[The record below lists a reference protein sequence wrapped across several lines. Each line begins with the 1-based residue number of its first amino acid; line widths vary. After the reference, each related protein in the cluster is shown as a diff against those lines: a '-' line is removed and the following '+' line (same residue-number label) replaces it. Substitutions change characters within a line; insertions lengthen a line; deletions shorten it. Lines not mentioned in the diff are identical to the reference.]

1 MKNWTRFWQAF
12 GIVLVVAIALFS
24 ELALAIEVEPPKP
37 IADIKKQVEI
47 RAGRNEYPCLGL
59 KASDVQETLAR
70 INSTDPDEWATEW
83 MKTGDSYA
91 LKAKT
96 EEAANLK
103 AARDDYFM
111 AFRYYMF
118 GRFPVPSSP
127 KKAESYAK
135 STIAFANYAR
145 LEKDL
150 KIEIVKIPFE
160 GGEIVGCLQKPLGTG
175 KAPILVNIGGV
186 DMWKET
192 MLSES
197 QGFVKKG
204 LATLS
209 LDMPGTGQAPVPL
222 KPGSERMFSA
232 VIDYLLT
239 RQDVDGSR
247 IVMRG
252 VSFGSYWALRAGYR
266 EPNRIKGIVYQ
277 SAPVHNYFQREWI
290 EKRGLKSPYYLFDYV
305 QSRLYIT
312 RTNSVEELAN
322 FLPSLSLLTEGLVSK
337 PSPPMLVV
345 AGVKDPQAPWVDAL
359 ILLENG
365 SPKDAWVNPTGSHMG
380 ITDPTGSHMGI
391 TANLDEEAIMEQV
404 VFPWILRRLGVS
416 K

>member
-1 MKNWTRFWQAF
+1 
-12 GIVLVVAIALFS
+12 
-24 ELALAIEVEPPKP
+24 
-37 IADIKKQVEI
+37 
-47 RAGRNEYPCLGL
+47 
-59 KASDVQETLAR
+59 
-70 INSTDPDEWATEW
+70 
-83 MKTGDSYA
+83 
-91 LKAKT
+91 
-96 EEAANLK
+96 
-103 AARDDYFM
+103 
-111 AFRYYMF
+111 
-118 GRFPVPSSP
+118 
-127 KKAESYAK
+127 
-135 STIAFANYAR
+135 
-145 LEKDL
+145 
-150 KIEIVKIPFE
+150 
-160 GGEIVGCLQKPLGTG
+160 
-175 KAPILVNIGGV
+175 
-186 DMWKET
+186 
-192 MLSES
+192 
-197 QGFVKKG
+197 
-204 LATLS
+204 
-209 LDMPGTGQAPVPL
+209 
-222 KPGSERMFSA
+222 
-232 VIDYLLT
+232 
-239 RQDVDGSR
+239 
-247 IVMRG
+247 MRG